1 MTTMDNKSCNASTV
15 ARLVDKTGITAATV
29 CDCVTVAQRRESVV
43 VVNVVFP
50 TSVLLMSVK
59 SLARYVTFICNYFL
73 RA

>member
-1 MTTMDNKSCNASTV
+1 MTTMDDKSCYASTV
-15 ARLVDKTGITAATV
+15 VRLVDKTAATL

-59 SLARYVTFICNYFL
+59 SFARYVTFICNYFFL